1 VYINIPRIQCYNAV
15 EYKQNYEAVN
25 KLFAIRNNAYKNI
38 RKKREGVKRK
48 KKKKKKERLPVYI
61 IWALVYQ

>member
-1 VYINIPRIQCYNAV
+1 V